1 METERIN
8 YTITFLSDWHAGSGL
23 SSGADADSVVIKD
36 KKNLPY
42 LPGKTIKG
50 LLKDVFEDFKEV
62 QPTLVND
69 EFIKTYFGNFIKKQ
83 NEPHQGQLF
92 FSNTELNEL
101 EKSEISKE
109 KQNESQQG
117 QLFFSNA
124 ELSKKEKSEISKDMS
139 NLLYRNIASTKIG
152 KNGVAEKGSLRTM
165 QVCVP
170 IVLEGYIDGINK
182 NDVEKFEKALK
193 CIRHLGA
200 NRNRGLGRCK
210 LEIKNIKL

>member
-8 YTITFLSDWHAGSGL
+8 YTITFLSHWHAGSGL

-36 KKNLPY
+36 KNNLPY

-50 LLKDVFEDFKEV
+50 LLKDIFEDFKEV
-62 QPTLVND
+62 QPTLVNSD
-69 EFIKTYFGNFIKKQ
+69 FIKTYFGNFIKKQ
-83 NEPHQGQLF
+83 NESH
-92 FSNTELNEL
+92 
-101 EKSEISKE
+101 
-109 KQNESQQG
+109 QG

-124 ELSKKEKSEISKDMS
+124 ELNKKEKSEISKDMS
-139 NLLYRNIASTKIG
+139 NLLYRNIASTKIE
-152 KNGVAEKGSLRTM
+152 KNGVAEKGSLRTI

-170 IVLEGYIDGINK
+170 VVLEAYIDGINK

-210 LEIKNIKL
+210 LKIKNIKL